1 MAQSAHAKRCHDRV
15 PSTPGRSS
23 CSPAK
28 KQSKKLLEDPQIDQK
43 QNVQIVNPEIASA
56 LRSILDEKLEELATR
71 LSAKIDDKIAELEK
85 KFDGICREIK
95 EIKEDFND
103 SLNHVE
109 NMLKQDI
116 DATWEYAVR
125 NEQYSRKN
133 NLRILGVDEEE
144 GEDLESKFITLIKE
158 NLDEEVKPEDVEVI
172 HRIGVKNVNR
182 NENQR
187 SAPAK
192 PRPVIVRFLSN
203 KTKSR
208 LLVKRRQLKGKKLVI
223 LEDMA
228 PDLAKRLKRLKDKSS
243 VKTAWF
249 SNGKIKFKY
258 KDDTRVMEL
267 QGWMAL
273 NDIE

>member
-1 MAQSAHAKRCHDRV
+1 
-15 PSTPGRSS
+15 
-23 CSPAK
+23 
-28 KQSKKLLEDPQIDQK
+28 
-43 QNVQIVNPEIASA
+43 
-56 LRSILDEKLEELATR
+56 
-71 LSAKIDDKIAELEK
+71 
-85 KFDGICREIK
+85 
-95 EIKEDFND
+95 
-103 SLNHVE
+103 
-109 NMLKQDI
+109 MLKQDI
-116 DATWEYAVR
+116 DTTWEYAVR

-144 GEDLESKFITLIKE
+144 GEDLEPKFITLIKE

-228 PDLAKRLKRLKDKSS
+228 PDLSKRLKRLKDKSS
-243 VKTAWF
+243 VETAWV